1 MQGSK
6 GGGGVKG
13 DILAGGVVVG
23 GEVVGSRGRVGMG
36 SRWWSWLDELDRKI
50 WGLEDIRIALGSW
63 AAETLGEFRYGW
75 RSTEELSKRFE
86 VLPSKSENSQLL
98 NQTPQKES
106 KFRP

>member
-6 GGGGVKG
+6 RGGGVKG
-13 DILAGGVVVG
+13 DILAGGVVVGREVVG

-63 AAETLGEFRYGW
+63 AAETLGEFRYGSGEGRW
-75 RSTEELSKRFE
+75 LD
-86 VLPSKSENSQLL
+86 
-98 NQTPQKES
+98 
-106 KFRP
+106 